1 MKTLIII
8 KKNVRRIKYINYI
21 FIINFKHMEDLELN
35 FKFLYP
41 AIVWDIKKSER
52 YVQIFYIYQK
62 RAWYQKVRPIHSEKI
77 YTDDKRFVQAVR
89 LQKGD
94 VLYLEFGGDSPI
106 QEMKKLPFWERIKN
120 RVFSLCYRREKC

>member
-1 MKTLIII
+1 
-8 KKNVRRIKYINYI
+8 
-21 FIINFKHMEDLELN
+21 MEDMELDLFG

-62 RAWYQKVRPIHSEKI
+62 RAWYQKVRPIHTKKI
-77 YTDDKRFVQAVR
+77 YADDKRFVQAVR

-94 VLYLEFGGDSPI
+94 VLYLEFGGNRPI
-106 QEMKKLPFWERIKN
+106 QEMKKLSFWERIKN
-120 RVFSLCYRREKC
+120 RVFSLCCKREKC

>member
-1 MKTLIII
+1 
-8 KKNVRRIKYINYI
+8 
-21 FIINFKHMEDLELN
+21 MEDLELN

-120 RVFSLCYRREKC
+120 RVFSLCYKREKC

>member
-1 MKTLIII
+1 
-8 KKNVRRIKYINYI
+8 
-21 FIINFKHMEDLELN
+21 MEDLELN

-77 YTDDKRFVQAVR
+77 RMTSVLSKPFVC
-89 LQKGD
+89 KK
-94 VLYLEFGGDSPI
+94 
-106 QEMKKLPFWERIKN
+106 EMFCIWNLAETAQFRK
-120 RVFSLCYRREKC
+120 